1 MWAYI
6 LSQTQTPGRL
16 LLFGG
21 LSIGGATVLG
31 SMFSDMT
38 TTPPSAQDR
47 RRTLQN
53 LNYDGQVRA
62 PPAETNS
69 VAYACPFA
77 QARAAKAA
85 GRWYHRTGGDARPE
99 PSVATLPCAAHG
111 AGAGAA
117 SLFHDQGYGGRAR

>member
-21 LSIGGATVLG
+21 LSIGGAAVLG

-62 PPAETNS
+62 PYQKSPTQW
-69 VAYACPFA
+69 YACPCVLK
-77 QARAAKAA
+77 QRLVHSVA
-85 GRWYHRTGGDARPE
+85 GR
-99 PSVATLPCAAHG
+99 
-111 AGAGAA
+111 
-117 SLFHDQGYGGRAR
+117 